1 MPGRLPESIR
11 SEVMQRWYR
20 GESRNKIAA
29 ILGISQ
35 AATSGIIDECK
46 RSVGVTRAELIR
58 DFSIAL
64 DRHNISIAQC
74 VQGYRTLRQL
84 SKIGVDEDEVESFV
98 AKIYNGCIG
107 SGMRP
112 QDIVSHLKDLVS
124 WTDDIRSLGI
134 KIEEPGDDD
143 NGSSGIPRKNHSI
156 SQIARYL
163 ERSKEEIR
171 KSKEE
176 VKQIELKKK
185 QQKNECELQEAKKLS
200 ISHETADMLKEHDM
214 TVEKL
219 DWYKDMKTELLVSG
233 YSEKDFELVLKAINF
248 TRKKGF
254 NLLAI
259 VAEFSEYERLKS
271 SAQRFNVQVSILE
284 KKFRDVEEKIAIGEQ
299 MIESKSQL
307 QRTMVELESMG
318 FGFKQLKHLLSV
330 IKEINEANGFS
341 GTDGYAVK
349 IFQEQVESYYDCILG
364 FEKRVEDLKT
374 KINNLQIQYL
384 AQVNVMSAIPYVG
397 SALVYLL
404 NKGVQVDQIV
414 KIAKL
419 SQTRPD
425 IIEPF
430 TRSEAEQDK
439 HDDFPLSTSST
450 HFSISPSFSSS
461 SSSSSPSSPSSSPTH
476 PPSLSSFQSQP
487 QTTLGSNLKK
497 SSSSSLPTIEPP
509 SKVPTTATTKPSADE
524 TISSEK
530 ESHVQSLP
538 QTMSEQQPQP
548 MKVQHDF
555 ARVKP
560 DESTR
565 ADKSSQPLHMRSKEN
580 IKNLDKLNSNSFTRT
595 VTVRG
600 KEVSIPNDILL
611 GLNQFDETEEIGDRS
626 YSEGKRS

>member
-1 MPGRLPESIR
+1 
-11 SEVMQRWYR
+11 
-20 GESRNKIAA
+20 
-29 ILGISQ
+29 
-35 AATSGIIDECK
+35 
-46 RSVGVTRAELIR
+46 
-58 DFSIAL
+58 
-64 DRHNISIAQC
+64 
-74 VQGYRTLRQL
+74 
-84 SKIGVDEDEVESFV
+84 
-98 AKIYNGCIG
+98 
-107 SGMRP
+107 
-112 QDIVSHLKDLVS
+112 
-124 WTDDIRSLGI
+124 
-134 KIEEPGDDD
+134 
-143 NGSSGIPRKNHSI
+143 
-156 SQIARYL
+156 L
-163 ERSKEEIR
+163 EKSKEEIR

-185 QQKNECELQEAKKLS
+185 QQKNECELLEAKKSS
-200 ISHETADMLKEHDM
+200 ITQETADMLKKHDM

-248 TRKKGF
+248 IRKKGF

-259 VAEFSEYERLKS
+259 VAEFSEHERLKS
-271 SAQRFNVQVSILE
+271 SVQRFNVQVSILE
-284 KKFRDVEEKIAIGEQ
+284 KKFREVEEKIAIGEQ

-307 QRTMVELESMG
+307 QRVMVQLESMG

-349 IFQEQVESYYDCILG
+349 IFQKQVESYYDCILG
-364 FEKRVEDLKT
+364 FEKRAEDLKA
-374 KINNLQIQYL
+374 KINDLQIQYL

-419 SQTRPD
+419 SQTHPD

-430 TRSEAEQDK
+430 TRSEGEQDK
-439 HDDFPLSTSST
+439 HDDFPLSTSSN
-450 HFSISPSFSSS
+450 HFSISPSFSSLS
-461 SSSSSPSSPSSSPTH
+461 SSSSPSSSPTH
-476 PPSLSSFQSQP
+476 PPSLSSHLSQP
-487 QTTLGSNLKK
+487 KTTLRSDLNT

-509 SKVPTTATTKPSADE
+509 SKVPTATTKPSADE

-538 QTMSEQQPQP
+538 QPTMSEQQPQP
-548 MKVQHDF
+548 MKVQYDF

-565 ADKSSQPLHMRSKEN
+565 AHKSSQPLHMRSKEN
-580 IKNLDKLNSNSFTRT
+580 IKNMNKLNSNSFTRT
-595 VTVRG
+595 ATVRG

-611 GLNQFDETEEIGDRS
+611 GLNQFDETHEVGDRS